1 MSRSISFSRATASA
15 IASSSALLA
24 EIAVAMFRLSFHL
37 NSIGAVRG
45 KRSSRC
51 NKVVSQQKLCMVYG
65 GKRQCHRAQFR
76 HIGQQHIAVVQA
88 AKPAL
93 ELLAPV
99 ARLPQAAARD
109 MALPVV
115 IILRPCR
122 SEGRRVGKECGSTG
136 RSRRCPTP

>member
-45 KRSSRC
+45 KRRSRC

-65 GKRQCHRAQFR
+65 GKRQCHRAQLR
-76 HIGQQHIAVVQA
+76 HIGQQHHAVVKA

-93 ELLAPV
+93 ALLPPV
-99 ARLPQAAARD
+99 GRLPQADARALAPPAA
-109 MALPVV
+109 
-115 IILRPCR
+115 
-122 SEGRRVGKECGSTG
+122 
-136 RSRRCPTP
+136 

>member
-45 KRSSRC
+45 TRSSRST
-51 NKVVSQQKLCMVYG
+51 KVASQQKLCMVSG

-76 HIGQQHIAVVQA
+76 HIGPQHIADVQA
-88 AKPAL
+88 SQPPP

-99 ARLPQAAARD
+99 AVPPQ
-109 MALPVV
+109 
-115 IILRPCR
+115 
-122 SEGRRVGKECGSTG
+122 E
-136 RSRRCPTP
+136 

>member
-1 MSRSISFSRATASA
+1 MRPPLYTRTYTLFPYTTLLRSSIASITMSRSNSFSPATASA
-15 IASSSALLA
+15 ITNRSALLA

-88 AKPAL
+88 AK
-93 ELLAPV
+93 
-99 ARLPQAAARD
+99 Q
-109 MALPVV
+109 
-115 IILRPCR
+115 I
-122 SEGRRVGKECGSTG
+122 GRAHV
-136 RSRRCPTP
+136 